1 MKIRYVSSFAVGTLH
16 AVINRALLG
25 MLCDIYPGKVD
36 CHASQSTVDELTDG
50 LGIDKKDIH
59 TVFVP
64 SGSSRRNTLLRYIFS
79 AFTNLRILLKSR
91 PEDIVF
97 FNYNNVF
104 CLKAIDRLSR
114 RLKRRVVVC
123 CHGEMEYLSNSS
135 LHRRAYKK
143 LMSRLTCSY
152 FNKDNTSPA
161 PGLRFI
167 VFGDVILKN
176 IRPYVSPELYERFSS
191 LDHPVGTCL
200 TPRAEA
206 PGDGCIHVGT
216 VGIMNDYK
224 GAGQLLD
231 IARELNGSKQVKL
244 HIVGH
249 IQDDAT
255 RFKKVGI
262 EIPADPDRPL
272 TEEEFEKGVA
282 GLDYILL
289 LYPADT
295 YRLIA
300 SGAVLDCIRF
310 RKPVLALATE
320 YFRYLF
326 DKFGRF
332 GYLADSVD
340 ELTELLRHPE
350 RLPRSDYDFD
360 AIAEAL
366 RAETL
371 TPQLK
376 EIMNRHEKGA
386 DA

>member
-1 MKIRYVSSFAVGTLH
+1 M
-16 AVINRALLG
+16 
-25 MLCDIYPGKVD
+25 
-36 CHASQSTVDELTDG
+36 
-50 LGIDKKDIH
+50 
-59 TVFVP
+59 
-64 SGSSRRNTLLRYIFS
+64 
-79 AFTNLRILLKSR
+79 
-91 PEDIVF
+91 
-97 FNYNNVF
+97 
-104 CLKAIDRLSR
+104 
-114 RLKRRVVVC
+114 
-123 CHGEMEYLSNSS
+123 
-135 LHRRAYKK
+135 
-143 LMSRLTCSY
+143 
-152 FNKDNTSPA
+152 
-161 PGLRFI
+161 
-167 VFGDVILKN
+167 
-176 IRPYVSPELYERFSS
+176 
-191 LDHPVGTCL
+191 
-200 TPRAEA
+200 
-206 PGDGCIHVGT
+206 
-216 VGIMNDYK
+216 
-224 GAGQLLD
+224 
-231 IARELNGSKQVKL
+231 
-244 HIVGH
+244 
-249 IQDDAT
+249 
-255 RFKKVGI
+255 
-262 EIPADPDRPL
+262 
-272 TEEEFEKGVA
+272 A